1 MDKNSAIS
9 LLEKTF
15 RNEFNMDN
23 YVEFLKELF
32 NKSNIHPKPYDTIR
46 KEFWSYENE
55 VYILGDYQDS
65 EGDSIAF
72 YVVELTKQSSRDRA
86 RTMQRN
92 LIASLIKDKYDSALV
107 AFYEPNLEDWRFSH
121 VKIEYEFNEK
131 GIQEKLSSPRRH
143 SFLVGVNEPNHT
155 CRKQLLPL
163 IVNEENFD
171 LTEID
176 EVFSIENVTNEFFM
190 EYKRLF
196 LELTE
201 SLNEVKSIDKKVHDE
216 FENKKIE
223 SSDFAKKLMGQ
234 LVFVYFLQKKGWLGC
249 NYDEEWGE
257 GPKNFLK
264 ELFNKKYN
272 DYNNFFND
280 VLEPLFYQGFCE
292 PVMDYHFSQFHFK
305 VPFLNGGLFE
315 PMNNYDWIKTDLT
328 LKNSIFKDIL
338 NTFDKFN
345 FTIKEDEPL
354 EKEVA
359 VDPEMLGKVFEN
371 LLEVKDRKSMGA
383 FYTPRNIVHH
393 MCQES
398 LISYLNNN
406 LDIPKEDLSVFIK
419 KGDNA
424 VNSIIRVNE
433 EKKNYN
439 GHQYSKILLPESIID
454 NSKKINA
461 MLENIKIIDPAVGSG
476 AFPVG
481 MMNEIVKAR
490 QILLLL
496 SDWDDINFYELKKDT
511 IEKSL
516 YCIDVD
522 YSATEITKLRFWLS
536 LVVDENNIDS
546 IRPLPN
552 LDNHVI
558 CGNSLVDSFNGVK
571 LFDEDLINTNVQT
584 TLTTKNSEIEFL
596 KLEKKKQEYFNEKS
610 PLDKIRLKS
619 EIEDIKWNFIHETLK
634 ESSNEEKIDEISE
647 YKHVNSKPFT
657 VWELEFS
664 EIFSKDNYGFD
675 IVIGNPPYVSWSEI
689 DNREIFENR
698 QYLDLKYKCRPN
710 HKDAQPNLYMFFLVK
725 SLYSLKNNGC
735 LSFIIPQEWLYV
747 VNDFRNY
754 FLENTGDISIFK
766 FHPEYKVFKNDYEEI
781 GTNSLILLFEKNNN
795 DNFLLC
801 ELDEYEDKIVNSFLD
816 KYSMFQTNMH
826 NSNNY
831 DIKTKLLSKELMY
844 DTRWQFYHYIV
855 ENILSNVNDN
865 FLFLNDKSFF
875 NVFGGFQPNVDLSK
889 QFIIKQKDI
898 DKLNSLEKDC
908 VFPCIYKASNIQQ
921 YYLKDDGNYWI
932 VVNKLFKTE
941 DDFKSNCPNLYNY
954 LYHKLDTSKK
964 KWWEFP
970 NPRNLEKYKSSNEK
984 LLSPRTASINSFAYD
999 DNKHI
1004 IKGTNSAIIS
1014 KKMNLKYVLGVLN
1027 SSLASFYYKEYGFS
1041 YHGSSMKFE
1050 PANIN
1055 SYMIPIKKAD
1065 PDTEKRIINLV
1076 DIILTKK
1083 INDKDIAEE
1092 VRKVDSIVYRLYGL
1106 NNEEIDIIKNS
1117 IYH

>member
-1 MDKNSAIS
+1 MDANNAIN
-9 LLEKTF
+9 LINETF
-15 RNEFNMDN
+15 HNKFNLN
-23 YVEFLKELF
+23 QYQKFLRELF
-32 NKSNIHPKPYDTIR
+32 NISNVSVKNLTKYIKN
-46 KEFWSYENE
+46 EFVEYTNSVLE
-55 VYILGDYQDS
+55 LGHYTDDL
-65 EGDSIAF
+65 GDSIVF
-72 YVVELTKQSSRDRA
+72 YVIELAKESSRDRA

-92 LIASLIKDKYDSALV
+92 LVSTFMRDEYDYALV
-107 AFYEPNLEDWRFSH
+107 AFYEPNTGDWRFSY

-131 GIQEKLSSPRRH
+131 GLKEKLSSPKRH
-143 SFLVGVNEPNHT
+143 SFLVGPNEPNHT
-155 CRKQLLPL
+155 CRKQILPL
-163 IVNEENFD
+163 MISENKFEIS
-171 LTEID
+171 EID
-176 EVFSIENVTNEFFM
+176 DVFNIENVTIEFFN

-196 LELTE
+196 LDLTD
-201 SLNEVKSIDKKVHDE
+201 SLNDVKSKDREVHDE

-249 NYDEEWGE
+249 NYDEEWGK
-257 GPKNFLK
+257 GPKNFLRK
-264 ELFNKKYN
+264 LFDKNYG
-272 DYNNFFND
+272 DYKNFFND
-280 VLEPLFYQGFCE
+280 ILEPLFYQGFCE
-292 PVMDYHFSQFHFK
+292 PVMDYHFSQFKFK

-315 PMNNYDWIKTDLT
+315 PMNNYDWIRTDLT
-328 LKNSIFKDIL
+328 LEDSIFKEIL
-338 NTFDKFN
+338 DTFDKFN

-383 FYTPRNIVHH
+383 FYTPRNIVHQ

-406 LDIPKEDLSVFIK
+406 LNIPKEDISIFIK

-433 EKKNYN
+433 EKKKYD
-439 GHQYSKILLPESIID
+439 GRQYSKILLPESIMS
-454 NSKKINA
+454 NSKEIDKL
-461 MLENIKIIDPAVGSG
+461 LENVKIIDPAVGSG

-496 SDWDDINFYELKKDT
+496 SSWDDINFYELKKDT

-516 YCIDVD
+516 YCIDID

-536 LVVDENNIDS
+536 LVVDEDSIDS

-558 CGNSLVDSFNGVK
+558 CGNSLVDSFKGIK
-571 LFDEDLINTNVQT
+571 LFDEDLINANVQT

-610 PLDKIRLKS
+610 PLDKLRLKS
-619 EIEDIKWNFIHETLK
+619 EIENIKWNFIFETLK
-634 ESSNEEKIDEISE
+634 ESGNKEKIEEISE
-647 YKHVNSKPFT
+647 FREVTSKPFT
-657 VWELEFS
+657 LWELEFS
-664 EIFSKDNYGFD
+664 EIFPKDNYGFD
-675 IVIGNPPYVSWSEI
+675 IVIGNPPYVSWSDI
-689 DNREIFENR
+689 DDREIFEEGH
-698 QYLDLKYKCRPN
+698 YLDLKYKCRPN

-747 VNDFRNY
+747 VNDFRDY
-754 FLENTGDISIFK
+754 FLDNTGNISIFK

-781 GTNSLILLFEKNNN
+781 GTNSLILLFEKNNG
-795 DNFLLC
+795 DEFLLC
-801 ELDEYEDKIVNSFLD
+801 ELDECEDKGVNSFLD
-816 KYSMFQTNMH
+816 KYSMFP
-826 NSNNY
+826 SNIYNFNDY
-831 DIKTKLLSKELMY
+831 NVKIKSLSKKLLY

-855 ENILSNVNDN
+855 ENILSNVDDN
-865 FLFLNDKSFF
+865 FIFLNNKSFF

-889 QFIIKQKDI
+889 QFIIKKGDI
-898 DKLNSLEKDC
+898 NRLNKLEKDC

-921 YYLKDDGNYWI
+921 YYLKEEGDYWI
-932 VVNKLFKTE
+932 IVNKLFKNE
-941 DDFKSNCPNLYNY
+941 EDFKTDCPNLFNY
-954 LYHKLDTSKK
+954 LYLKLDTSKK

-970 NPRNLEKYKSSNEK
+970 NPRNLDKYKSSNEK

-999 DNKHI
+999 NNKHI
-1004 IKGTNSAIIS
+1004 IKGTNTAIIS
-1014 KKMNLKYVLGVLN
+1014 KKMNLKYVLGILN

-1041 YHGSSMKFE
+1041 YHGSSMKYE

-1055 SYMIPIKKAD
+1055 SFMIPIKKAD
-1065 PDTEKRIINLV
+1065 LAVEKEIVNLV
-1076 DIILTKK
+1076 DSILTKR
-1083 INDKDIAEE
+1083 INDEDTTEE
-1092 VRKVDSIVYRLYGL
+1092 TKKIDSIVYQLYGL
-1106 NNEEIDIIKNS
+1106 TDEEITLVETS
-1117 IYH
+1117 I

>member
-1 MDKNSAIS
+1 MDANNAIN
-9 LLEKTF
+9 LLNETF
-15 RNEFNMDN
+15 QNKFDLNQ
-23 YVEFLKELF
+23 YQKFLRELF
-32 NKSNIHPKPYDTIR
+32 NTSRINVRNLTKYIKN
-46 KEFWSYENE
+46 EFVEYANSVLE
-55 VYILGDYQDS
+55 LGHYTD
-65 EGDSIAF
+65 ELGDSIVF
-72 YVVELTKQSSRDRA
+72 YVIELAKESSRDRA

-92 LIASLIKDKYDSALV
+92 LVSAFMRDEYDYALV
-107 AFYEPNLEDWRFSH
+107 AFYEPNTDDWRFSY
-121 VKIEYEFNEK
+121 VKIEYEFNENGLK
-131 GIQEKLSSPRRH
+131 EKLSSPKRH
-143 SFLVGVNEPNHT
+143 SFLVGPNEPNHT
-155 CRKQLLPL
+155 CRKQILPL
-163 IVNEENFD
+163 MITEHNFEIS
-171 LTEID
+171 EID
-176 EVFSIENVTNEFFM
+176 DVFNIENVTVEFFN

-196 LELTE
+196 LDLTD
-201 SLNEVKSIDKKVHDE
+201 SLNDVKESDEDVHEE
-216 FENKKIE
+216 FVNKKIE

-249 NYDEEWGE
+249 NYNEDWGK
-257 GPKNFLK
+257 GPKNFLRK
-264 ELFNKKYN
+264 LFDKDYN
-272 DYNNFFND
+272 DYDNFFND
-280 VLEPLFYQGFCE
+280 ILEPLFYQGFCE
-292 PVMDYHFSQFHFK
+292 PVMDYHYSQFGFK

-328 LKNSIFKDIL
+328 LDDSIFKEIL

-406 LDIPKEDLSVFIK
+406 LEIPKEDLSIFIK
-419 KGDNA
+419 KGDTA

-433 EKKNYN
+433 QRKKYN
-439 GHQYSKILLPESIID
+439 GHQYSKILLPESIIE
-454 NSKKINA
+454 NSEKIDEL
-461 MLENIKIIDPAVGSG
+461 LENVKIIDPSVGSG

-496 SDWDDINFYELKKDT
+496 SSWDDINFYELKKDT
-511 IEKSL
+511 IENSL

-536 LVVDENNIDS
+536 LVVDEESIDS

-558 CGNSLVDSFNGVK
+558 CGNSLVDSFEGIK
-571 LFDEDLINTNVQT
+571 LFDENLINANVQT

-610 PLDKIRLKS
+610 PLDKLRLKS
-619 EIEDIKWNFIHETLK
+619 EIENIKWNFIFETLK
-634 ESSNEEKIDEISE
+634 ESGNKDKIDEISE
-647 YKHVNSKPFT
+647 FRNVNSKPFT
-657 VWELEFS
+657 LWELEFS
-664 EIFSKDNYGFD
+664 EIFPKDNYGFD

-689 DNREIFENR
+689 DDREIFEGGK
-698 QYLDLKYKCRPN
+698 YLDLKYKCRPN

-725 SLYSLKNNGC
+725 SLHSLKHNGC

-747 VNDFRNY
+747 VNDFRDY
-754 FLENTGDISIFK
+754 FLDNTGDISIFK

-781 GTNSLILLFEKNNN
+781 GTNSLILLFEKNNG
-795 DNFLLC
+795 DEFLLC
-801 ELDEYEDKIVNSFLD
+801 ELDEREDKIVNSFLD
-816 KYSMFQTNMH
+816 KYSMFP
-826 NSNNY
+826 SNIYNFNDY
-831 DIKTKLLSKELMY
+831 NVQIKLLSKELLY
-844 DTRWQFYHYIV
+844 DTRWQFYHKIV
-855 ENILSNVNDN
+855 EDILSNVDENYI
-865 FLFLNDKSFF
+865 FLNNKSYF
-875 NVFGGFQPNVDLSK
+875 NVFGGFQPNVELSK
-889 QFIIKQKDI
+889 KFIIKQNDI
-898 DKLNSLEKDC
+898 SKLNSLEKNC

-921 YYLKDDGNYWI
+921 YYLKEEDEYWI
-932 VVNKLFKTE
+932 IVNKLFKTE
-941 DDFKSNCPNLYNY
+941 EDFKSNCPNLFNY
-954 LYHKLDTSKK
+954 LNPKLDISKK

-970 NPRNLEKYKSSNEK
+970 NPRNLDKYKSADEK

-999 DNKHI
+999 ANKHI
-1004 IKGTNSAIIS
+1004 IKGTNTAIIS
-1014 KKMNLKYVLGVLN
+1014 KKINLKYVLGILN

-1065 PDTEKRIINLV
+1065 PQIEKEIVGLV
-1076 DIILTKK
+1076 DIIITKK
-1083 INDKDIAEE
+1083 KNDENITEE
-1092 VRKVDSIVYRLYGL
+1092 TEKLNSIVYQLYGL
-1106 NNEEIDIIKNS
+1106 NENEIAIIENNP
-1117 IYH
+1117 